1 MSGITRFS
9 AAGVFCLAFFLLR
22 PADAAAQSGTIDFNG
37 SNWAALTGQV
47 LYRGGPAN
55 TLTDGANGVDF
66 IVTYGAMNITAAYP
80 TGYML
85 FFSPI
90 IPSQGNDQAGQ
101 VQIRFSTAKR
111 RVALKVSHDEHP
123 VHTPYYT
130 TVKFYRDFN
139 ASNALATVDIDWNSG
154 RFSTAEH
161 SDQVDGIRMAVVTTM
176 FAENNIDDV
185 TFEQLDSSEPPLQ
198 QAFSF
203 DDGTAQGWTLTGA
216 FNEAGQGPAQCNFT
230 FGWHDA
236 VQYPGPPGQDPAG
249 DGRGCVRMNTA
260 GGHGITD
267 PGHTWFIMQFH
278 SPDLSASAVWQ
289 AANGY
294 AVRIADCMT
303 GTGTLYANAYVTVY
317 DPDQARDRTFYN
329 GDAVPL
335 QRDVYGDGTA
345 VWNTALFDWSV
356 LSSFPMRRTVKEVF
370 INIWGRL
377 SDSYTGSLCVDA
389 VSVMPGEYVPQPPA
403 APSNVQAVQLPGQIH
418 VTWLDHS
425 DDENGFR
432 LEMKEFPAFPGG
444 WEEIAVLGPDVTSYQ
459 MNGVRFNHSYY
470 FRVRS
475 FNDNGV
481 SAYSNTDTL
490 YCGYQMSY
498 IRVLRPNGGE
508 TWNAG
513 SVQAINWET
522 STSDHAER
530 VNIHYST
537 DGGSHWVHPPI
548 ASEIQNLG
556 TYSWTVPA
564 DISAD
569 CIVKVE
575 NAEGLFPYDLS
586 DMTFRILEGSGPVL
600 SLSVDTLDFGTD
612 LLTLPFSI
620 VNTGTGELDWSIT
633 QDAGQPWVASVNP
646 VSGTGNA
653 EITVSVDRTL
663 LAADEG
669 FGGLNVGSSGGDERV
684 VLRIRKPEPGP
695 PPEWDFTQ
703 NTGNNATIILPAAAD
718 PNIDGTALA
727 DGDWIG
733 VFADNG
739 LCCGR
744 AQWAGA
750 NLSITAWGDDSQTA
764 GKDGFTAGD
773 AVHYRVYR
781 PATSTEWRTVT
792 AGYSTGNGLY
802 ASDGLMI
809 LNRFDVTGIGSLT
822 LSLEQGWNL
831 FSVNLSPVSAAMDQ
845 VMSPIAGDLVIVKN
859 GQGRTYIPEFQI
871 NDIGDI
877 DVRQGYKA
885 YLNRAADLTVQGIP
899 VDRTTTLELQPG
911 WSMIGYWP
919 DGPMPIADALAGIL
933 DFLVIAKNGS
943 GDTYLP
949 QYGIDAIGSME
960 PGQGYQVYLSAA
972 ATLGYPSGPEP
983 RIARSA
989 AQSRSAAELSHF
1001 RFVSNTGENATVVVP
1016 AEADPGYSDGT
1027 RLAAGDEIGVFTSDG
1042 RCCGAVVWEDV
1053 NAAITVWG
1061 DDALTD
1067 SVDGFLDGDTLRLAV
1082 WKAGTDGEIPA
1093 IALFREGD
1101 PYVFAPDGFSVVTS
1115 LVADLSAG
1123 LPGGGGPGLP
1133 DGFGLSVNY
1142 PNPFNSETVI
1152 AYRMPVP
1159 GRVDL
1164 TVFDLNGRPVR
1175 ALLKGTQQAGSH
1187 IAAWDG
1193 RDGNGIEVPSGLYTC
1208 RIRISRNEGGSPA
1221 FQAVRKMTLI
1231 R

>member
-1 MSGITRFS
+1 MRGITRFS
-9 AAGVFCLAFFLLR
+9 SAGVLCLACLLF
-22 PADAAAQSGTIDFNG
+22 PAAETAAQSGTIDFN
-37 SNWAALTGQV
+37 SSQWSSLVGQV

-55 TLTDGANGVDF
+55 TLTDAANGVDF

-90 IPSQGNDQAGQ
+90 IPSHGNDQAGQ

-111 RVALKVSHDEHP
+111 RVSLRVSHDEHP

-139 ASNALATVDIDWNSG
+139 ASNALATVDVEWNSG
-154 RFSTAEH
+154 RFTTAEH
-161 SDQVDGIRMAVVTTM
+161 SDQADGIRMVVVTTM

-185 TFEQLDSSEPPLQ
+185 EFEQLDSSEPPLQ
-198 QAFSF
+198 QAFTF

-216 FNEAGQGPAQCNFT
+216 FNEAGQGPAASNFT

-236 VQYPGPPGQDPAG
+236 VQHPGPSGQDPAG

-278 SPDLSASAVWQ
+278 SPDLSTSAVWQ

-317 DPDQARDRTFYN
+317 DPDQARDRTFYS
-329 GDAVPL
+329 GDATPL
-335 QRDVYGDGTA
+335 RRDAYGDGTA
-345 VWNTALFDWSV
+345 VWNTVLFDWSV
-356 LSSFPMRRTVKEVF
+356 LSSFPARRTVREVF

-377 SDSYTGSLCVDA
+377 SDTQTGSLFLDA
-389 VSVMPGEYVPQPPA
+389 VSVIPGENVPQPPA

-432 LEMKEFPAFPGG
+432 LEMKEFPTFPGD
-444 WEEIAVLGPDVTSYQ
+444 WQEIAVLGPDVTSHQ
-459 MNGVRFNHSYY
+459 ITGVRFNHSYY

-490 YCGYQMSY
+490 YCGYQLSY
-498 IRVLRPNGGE
+498 IRILRPNGGE
-508 TWNAG
+508 TWNAE
-513 SVQAINWET
+513 SVQAINWES
-522 STSDHAER
+522 STMLRPER
-530 VNIHYST
+530 VNIHYSS
-537 DGGSHWVHPPI
+537 DGGSHWVFPPI
-548 ASEIQNLG
+548 ASGIQNLG
-556 TYSWTVPA
+556 TFSWTVPA
-564 DISAD
+564 DLSAD
-569 CIVKVE
+569 CVVKVE
-575 NAEGLFPYDLS
+575 NADGLFPYDLS
-586 DMTFRILEGSGPVL
+586 DAPFRILEGSGPVL
-600 SLSVDTLDFGTD
+600 SLSADTLDFGAD
-612 LLTLPFSI
+612 LQTLSFSI
-620 VNTGTGELDWSIT
+620 VNTGTGELSWSVT
-633 QDAGQPWVASVNP
+633 PDAGQPWVVSVNP

-653 EITVSVDRTL
+653 EITVGVDRTL
-663 LAADEG
+663 LAADEA

-684 VLRIRKPEPGP
+684 VLAIRKPDPGP
-695 PPEWDFTQ
+695 PPEWDFTP
-703 NTGNNATIILPAAAD
+703 NTGNNATVILPAAAG
-718 PNIDGTALA
+718 PNIDGTPLA
-727 DGDWIG
+727 AGDWIG
-733 VFADNG
+733 VFTDAG

-750 NLSITAWGDDSQTA
+750 NLSVTAWGDDSQTTA
-764 GKDGFTAGD
+764 KDGFSAGET
-773 AVHYRVYR
+773 VHYRVYR
-781 PATSTEWRTVT
+781 TSTATEWRSVT
-792 AGYSTGNGLY
+792 AGYSLGSGLY
-802 ASDGLMI
+802 TADGLMI
-809 LNRFDVTGIGSLT
+809 LNRFDVSGLGSLT
-822 LSLEQGWNL
+822 VGLRQGWNL
-831 FSVNLSPVSAAMDQ
+831 FSINVTPGAAGMDQ
-845 VMSPIAGDLVIVKN
+845 VMAPVAGDLVIVKN
-859 GQGRTYIPEFQI
+859 GQGKTCIPEFQI

-911 WSMIGYWP
+911 WNMIGYWP
-919 DGPMPIADALAGIL
+919 DAPMPIVEALAGIL
-933 DFLVIAKNGS
+933 DFLVIAKDGS
-943 GDTYLP
+943 GNTYLP
-949 QYGIDAIGSME
+949 QYGINTIGSMA
-960 PGQGYQVYLSAA
+960 PGQGYQVYPSAA
-972 ATLGYPSGPEP
+972 ATLEYPSGPEP
-983 RIARSA
+983 RVARSA
-989 AQSRSAAELSHF
+989 AQSRSAAELRHF

-1016 AEADPGYSDGT
+1016 AEAHPGYSDGT
-1027 RLAAGDEIGVFTSDG
+1027 RLAVGDEIGVFTSDG

-1082 WKAGTDGEIPA
+1082 WKTGTDGEIPA
-1093 IALFREGD
+1093 ATLFREGD
-1101 PYVFAPDGFSVVTS
+1101 PVVFATDGFSVVTS
-1115 LVADLSAG
+1115 LVADLTAG
-1123 LPGGGGPGLP
+1123 LPGAGLSGPP
-1133 DGFGLSVNY
+1133 EGFGLSVNY

-1152 AYRMPVP
+1152 SYRMPVP

-1164 TVFDLNGRPVR
+1164 TVFDLSGRPVR
-1175 ALLKGTQQAGSH
+1175 SLRKGPQQAGSH
-1187 IAAWDG
+1187 TAAWDG
-1193 RDGNGIEVPSGLYTC
+1193 RDGYGVEVPSGLYTC
-1208 RIRISRNEGGSPA
+1208 RIRVSGNTGGFTA